1 MLKRLSGAR
10 MTTLAFCQHTSSSV
24 DRSHAFAWFGNPF
37 LSPTSHRQA
46 CTLRLSSF
54 SSVRYRFRDRHVMF
68 HAYLFVIMIA
78 FCDPIPLVLVLDVSR
93 PLHDARL
100 DELRSSS
107 YFSSNPIH
115 LNYDL
120 FTLIRVTPCL
130 IRTGIWMLMFTMSL
144 LVQLLSINQP
154 FVLTW
159 FLILFFCSYL
169 SLLDI
174 STEGTRSP
182 QMYQRSD

>member
-1 MLKRLSGAR
+1 MVNRSLRENLPYYSLPSLQNLALPNVNKSWGPFDAR
-10 MTTLAFCQHTSSSV
+10 MTTLAFCTHISSFLVQLGALSLLGL
-24 DRSHAFAWFGNPF
+24 DPF

-78 FCDPIPLVLVLDVSR
+78 FCDPLPLVLVLDVSR

-100 DELRSSS
+100 DELRSSLS
-107 YFSSNPIH
+107 FSFYPIH

-130 IRTGIWMLMFTMSL
+130 IRTGIWVLMFTKSL
-144 LVQLLSINQP
+144 LYS
-154 FVLTW
+154 FCKLTNHS
-159 FLILFFCSYL
+159 C
-169 SLLDI
+169 
-174 STEGTRSP
+174 
-182 QMYQRSD
+182 